1 MERFLFLFC
10 FLHLLI
16 ELGGSF
22 SFPLAVTALWHPK
35 KNCSICYCVVHISFL
50 TNGRVVENGGGA
62 SAKAKRVMLAT
73 ILYSVLC
80 LLSRVEKYMKQACR
94 TFVFLA

>member
-1 MERFLFLFC
+1 MERSFISFLFLASSHRIGRF
-10 FLHLLI
+10 FLVSFGGYCSLASKKELQHLLLRCAHFI
-16 ELGGSF
+16 PHEWMGGEK
-22 SFPLAVTALWHPK
+22 W
-35 KNCSICYCVVHISFL
+35 
-50 TNGRVVENGGGA
+50 RGA

-80 LLSRVEKYMKQACR
+80 LLPRAEIYMKQACR